1 MPNPPH
7 LLLILVVFL
16 STHCNLVSTTTTTTC
31 EACTPEALD
40 HLLSLDPSSSTTKFF
55 SMSFAKKCAD
65 PSVPFHIKMSIGEQ
79 LASHGQH
86 DASYH
91 LYAATTAS
99 IPKKDLK
106 ELKIRTAVMAKQI
119 GKYQTC
125 IQILSSDNVQLNDAF
140 EYGLLAACQ
149 HRLHRSDDARL
160 THVQAV
166 AHGAYP
172 SHDPLRPGGGQEWEK
187 NLVGK
192 SLWTKKDLLALDKGK
207 GKSIVHIMNAMEDQS
222 NDIRDEMK
230 TYMEVVAGTTSTGM
244 ISSGTTSSEWRL
256 EKQNLSSKDD
266 GWSELYLYQN
276 GALDEDICVMFPFT
290 CSILRQAKFDLH
302 PQGHVKFSKISLGT
316 HVWPHSGGSNT
327 KLRGHLGVIVPKV
340 ARRHAKLLIGEKI
353 VRWKE
358 GSVFLFDDTF
368 EHAVDYGS
376 NRGGGGEEGKGK
388 GKGGVGEEEGEEETR
403 RERKE
408 DRIVL
413 IFDVFHPDVKRSKRI
428 EMRRRN
434 KRKDNEK

>member
-1 MPNPPH
+1 
-7 LLLILVVFL
+7 
-16 STHCNLVSTTTTTTC
+16 
-31 EACTPEALD
+31 
-40 HLLSLDPSSSTTKFF
+40 
-55 SMSFAKKCAD
+55 MSFAKKCSD

-91 LYAATTAS
+91 LYAATTAAAATPS
-99 IPKKDLK
+99 TDAITTNIPKKDLK
-106 ELKIRTAVMAKQI
+106 ELRIRTAVMAKQI

-140 EYGLLAACQ
+140 EFGLLAACQ
-149 HRLHRSDDARL
+149 HRLHRPDDARL
-160 THVQAV
+160 THVHAV

-192 SLWTKKDLLALDKGK
+192 PLWTKKDLLALDNGK

-222 NDIRDEMK
+222 NEIRDEMK
-230 TYMEVVAGTTSTGM
+230 AYMQVVAGTTSSSGHA
-244 ISSGTTSSEWRL
+244 SGTTTWRL

-276 GALDEDICVMFPFT
+276 GALDEDICLMFPFT

-302 PQGHVKFSKISLGT
+302 PQGHVKFSKISYGT

-327 KLRGHLGVIVPKV
+327 KLRGHLGVIVPNV

-376 NRGGGGEEGKGK
+376 NRGGGGEGKGEGKE
-388 GKGGVGEEEGEEETR
+388 KGGVGEEEGEETR

-434 KRKDNEK
+434 KRKKYNEK